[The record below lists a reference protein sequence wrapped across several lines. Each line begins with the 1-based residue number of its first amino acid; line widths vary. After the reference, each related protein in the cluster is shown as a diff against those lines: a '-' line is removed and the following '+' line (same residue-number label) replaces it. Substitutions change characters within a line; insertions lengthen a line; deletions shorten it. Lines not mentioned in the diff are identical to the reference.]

1 MNRFSRRDFLR
12 ILAAAAGT
20 AAVDRILIACG
31 QPPQNMP
38 TALPQSS
45 SPSQAA
51 NPTLAASSTQLPLP
65 STTLQPLSTQPQAGT
80 IPTATALATPT
91 PAGAPDLVVVRHGE
105 PEQLVQRA
113 VQALG
118 GMGQFVKSGDTV
130 IIKPNM
136 CVAGRAP
143 EYAATTNPWV
153 VGALVKLCLEA
164 GASKVS
170 VMDTPFNGTA
180 EEAYVNSG
188 IREQV
193 EAAGGEMAY
202 MPGFKYVSV
211 DIPQGKN
218 LHKTDVNDDV
228 LKANVLINVPIAKD
242 HSVTTLTLG
251 MKNLMGVIKNRSA
264 LHTNLGQN
272 IADLASRV
280 RPTLT
285 IVDAVRIL
293 MANGPTGGDLNDVK
307 KLDTIIASRD
317 IVAADSY
324 ATTLFDLQP
333 SKIRY
338 IVAGAKMGLGNSDL
352 SSLKIEELNIGA

>member
-1 MNRFSRRDFLR
+1 MNRLSRRDFLR

-31 QPPQNMP
+31 QPPQNLP
-38 TALPQSS
+38 ATQPQSS
-45 SPSQAA
+45 PTHQPTSTIGPA
-51 NPTLAASSTQLPLP
+51 NPTGLPIP
-65 STTLQPLSTQPQAGT
+65 SPTSQPLSTVPQAG
-80 IPTATALATPT
+80 ISPTATAAPSQT
-91 PAGAPDLVVVRHGE
+91 PAGAPDLVVVRNGE

-113 VQALG
+113 IQALG
-118 GMGQFVKSGDTV
+118 GMGQFVKSGDKV
-130 IIKPNM
+130 IIKPNI

-180 EEAYVNSG
+180 EEAYVTSG

-228 LKANVLINVPIAKD
+228 LKANVLINVPIAKA

-280 RPTLT
+280 QPTLT

-293 MANGPTGGDLNDVK
+293 TANGPTGGDLNDVK
-307 KLDTIIASRD
+307 KLDTLVAGRD

-324 ATTLFDLQP
+324 ATTLFGMKP
-333 SKIRY
+333 SDIRY
-338 IVAGAKMGLGNSDL
+338 IVAGAKLGLGNSDL
-352 SSLKIEELNIGA
+352 SSLKIEEVNVGA

>member
-1 MNRFSRRDFLR
+1 MNRLSRRDFLR

-20 AAVDRILIACG
+20 AAVDRLLIACG
-31 QPPQNMP
+31 QPPQN
-38 TALPQSS
+38 
-45 SPSQAA
+45 QAA
-51 NPTLAASSTQLPLP
+51 PQVQPSPTSRPTSSAVETNPTGLPVP
-65 STTLQPLSTQPQAGT
+65 SPTNQPLSTVAQGEAS
-80 IPTATALATPT
+80 PTTTAASSPT
-91 PAGAPDLVVVRHGE
+91 PPGAPDLVVVRHGE
-105 PEQLVQRA
+105 PAQLVQRA
-113 VQALG
+113 MDALG

-180 EEAYVNSG
+180 EEAYVTSG

-202 MPGFKYVSV
+202 MPGFKYVTV
-211 DIPQGKN
+211 DIPQGIS

-228 LKANVLINVPIAKD
+228 LKANVLINVPIAKQ
-242 HSVTTLTLG
+242 HSLTRLTLG
-251 MKNLMGVIKNRSA
+251 MKNLLGVIKNRQA
-264 LHTNLGQN
+264 LHPNLGQN

-285 IVDAVRIL
+285 VVDAVRIL
-293 MANGPTGGDLNDVK
+293 TANGPTGGDLNDVK

-324 ATTLFDLQP
+324 ATTLFGLKP
-333 SKIRY
+333 SDILY
-338 IVAGAKMGLGNSDL
+338 IVAGAKLGLGNSDL